1 MENEISINN
10 KMVLADDKH
19 QIFDLIADETLSMRQ
34 LDSKYVKVKFDIK
47 YEGDEEY
54 RLALITNS
62 VNSSTQINVR
72 NMVVPLY
79 ENEELSVCIYNNSN
93 FKGLTINK
101 GDVIASIVIGF

>member
-1 MENEISINN
+1 MENEILIDS

-19 QIFDLIADETLSMRQ
+19 QIFDLVSTETLSLRQ
-34 LDSKYVKVKFDIK
+34 LDSKYIKVKFNIE
-47 YEGDEEY
+47 YEGDEKY

-72 NMVVPLY
+72 NMVIPLY
-79 ENEELSVCIYNNSN
+79 EGNELSVCVYNNSN